1 MKLDKAV
8 VERLATPIRA
18 TWNYIGHDVY
28 EMCDG
33 DNECA
38 IEMCIDADRLT
49 TCGNDATAQQFV
61 RDLIAEHGYPKV
73 LKFLSKQFSF
83 V

>member
-1 MKLDKAV
+1 MQLDKAV
-8 VERLATPIRA
+8 VDQLRHPMWLV
-18 TWNYIGHDVY
+18 WNYIGSDCMV
-28 EMCDG
+28 D

-49 TCGNDATAQQFV
+49 TCAEAPEADK
-61 RDLIAEHGYPKV
+61 LIGELIKEHGYNKV
-73 LKFLSKQFSF
+73 LKFLSKNFLF

>member
-1 MKLDKAV
+1 MKLDKTV
-8 VERLATPIRA
+8 VETLKKPINA
-18 TWNYIGHDVY
+18 TWNYIGSDVY

-38 IEMCIDADRLT
+38 LEMCIDADRLT
-49 TCGNDATAQQFV
+49 TCGNDASATTLV
-61 RDLIAEHGYPKV
+61 RDLIKEHGYAKV
-73 LKFLSKQFSF
+73 LKFLSRNFRF

>member
-1 MKLDKAV
+1 MKLDNAV
-8 VERLATPIRA
+8 VDQLRHPIWLV
-18 TWNYIGHDVY
+18 WNYIGSDCIDSV
-28 EMCDG
+28 D

-49 TCGNDATAQQFV
+49 TCADAPEADKLVGELV
-61 RDLIAEHGYPKV
+61 REHGYNKV
-73 LKFLSKQFSF
+73 LKFLSNNFRF